1 MPSPNILS
9 RISRVASLGVE
20 AGWLIAVAV
29 VPLFNLNGLVY
40 DEPRSALFRA
50 LVLVML
56 ALHLIARLQSNSHTS
71 LLASA
76 RRGANVFLRNT
87 WPLFLV
93 AASLILSTLTS
104 ISPVDSV
111 WGSFFRGQGVYLALL
126 QIIWVI
132 LIVTYLRSPAQRRR
146 LLLAIVI
153 GGTLTA
159 ITAIVEPFVF
169 GENWLTWRPGGTQGN
184 PIFLSGYLIMVL
196 PFMLAALVEP
206 WARKKIARTSLIVA
220 VIFQLAALVLAQS
233 RGPLLGAVAGG
244 LLFAGLLLWQRHRRL
259 LIAGALIGL
268 IGLSVLTIG
277 LNLPGGISSSLS
289 SLPVINR
296 LNFAQDAQT
305 GTGRV
310 RLILWQAVG
319 RVITTWPSV
328 VPAGDVWH
336 FLRPVLGYGLDTAAI
351 VYMQV
356 YPPELGHIE
365 DPSSMWDRAHNE
377 GLDVLTMQGGLG
389 LLAYGVLG
397 LVCARR
403 GLQQWRASESLAQR
417 AWIAAPLAALAA
429 HVVEVQFAFTLTTT
443 GMLAWLCVA
452 LLLTRPPALD
462 DGRQGDAQLSDQQ
475 QRIKL
480 LVSVAGAIVI
490 IIVALRVDVAS
501 IWANALAGE
510 ARALDQN
517 QAWQKSIDRYDQA
530 IELIPWQAAY
540 QQFRGEAFYNLARA
554 LPADQPELRVK
565 LLEAAERALAT
576 ARRWLPLDLEV
587 NSNSGVLYAFWSD
600 IDPARLP
607 LAETYYRRAFAL
619 APTAAALRDDLGHVY
634 HNHGRYPEALDQY
647 AAALKID
654 PKFSAAYFD
663 SGLAYQALGQR
674 VEARQ
679 AFQAALQL
687 APDCEACRTQ
697 LQSMNNDQ

>member
-1 MPSPNILS
+1 MALH
-9 RISRVASLGVE
+9 GVE

-29 VPLFNLNGLVY
+29 APLFNPPGLVY
-40 DEPRSALFRA
+40 DAPRAALFRA
-50 LVLVML
+50 LALVML
-56 ALHLIARLQSNSHTS
+56 ALHLIARLQSNAHTS

-76 RRGANVFLRNT
+76 GRGANVFLRTT

-104 ISPVDSV
+104 ISPIDSL
-111 WGSFFRGQGVYLALL
+111 WGSFFRGQGIYLALL
-126 QIIWVI
+126 QIGWVM

-146 LLLAIVI
+146 LLIAIVI

-159 ITAIVEPFVF
+159 ITALLEPFAF

-184 PIFLSGYLIMVL
+184 PIFLSGYLIMTL
-196 PFMLAALVEP
+196 PFTLAAWFEP
-206 WARKKIARTSLIVA
+206 WPRKKIARPIVIGA
-220 VIFQLAALVLAQS
+220 VILQLAALVLAQS
-233 RGPLLGAVAGG
+233 RGPLLGAVIGG
-244 LLFAGLLLWQRHRRL
+244 ILFAGLLLWPHHRRL
-259 LIAGALIGL
+259 LIAGTVIGA
-268 IGLSVLTIG
+268 IGLSVLIIG
-277 LNLPGGISSSLS
+277 LNLPAGGASSLA

-310 RLILWQAVG
+310 RLVLWQAVG
-319 RVITTWPSV
+319 QVVTTWPQV
-328 VPAGDVWH
+328 VPDGDVWH
-336 FLRPVLGYGLDTAAI
+336 FLRPALGYGLDTAAI

-365 DPSSMWDRAHNE
+365 DPGSLWDRAHNE

-389 LLAYGVLG
+389 LLAYGLLG

-403 GLQQWRASESLAQR
+403 GLRQWRAAKSLAQR

-429 HVVEVQFAFTLTTT
+429 HVIEVQFAFTLTTT
-443 GMLAWLCVA
+443 GLLVWLCVA
-452 LLLTRPPALD
+452 RLLAHNGSPPVDQPLAVRRRSTRLA
-462 DGRQGDAQLSDQQ
+462 AA
-475 QRIKL
+475 I
-480 LVSVAGAIVI
+480 GAII
-490 IIVALRVDVAS
+490 LISVALRVEAAS

-517 QAWQKSIDRYDQA
+517 QAWQTSIERYDQA
-530 IELIPWQAAY
+530 IGLIPWQAAY
-540 QQFRGEAFYNLARA
+540 HQFRGEAFYNLARA
-554 LPADQPELRVK
+554 LPIDQSALRVK

-587 NSNSGVLYAFWSD
+587 NSNSGVLHAFWAD
-600 IDPARLP
+600 IDPAHVP
-607 LAETYYRRAFAL
+607 LAEAYYQRAFAL
-619 APTAAALRDDLGHVY
+619 APTAAALRVDLGHVY
-634 HNHGRYPEALDQY
+634 HNHGRYSAALAQY

-663 SGLAYQALGQR
+663 SGLAYQALGQS
-674 VEARQ
+674 VEAQQ
-679 AFQAALQL
+679 AFLNAQL
-687 APDCEACRTQ
+687 SIEH
-697 LQSMNNDQ
+697 

>member
-1 MPSPNILS
+1 MN
-9 RISRVASLGVE
+9 SLTHFHRSGIATATIE

-29 VPLFNLNGLVY
+29 VPLFTPTGLVY
-40 DEPRSALFRA
+40 DEPRTALFRA

-56 ALHLIARLQSNSHTS
+56 AMHLIARLQSNSHIS
-71 LLASA
+71 LLACA
-76 RRGANVFLRNT
+76 GRGANVFFRDT
-87 WPLFLV
+87 WPLLLV

-104 ISPVDSV
+104 ISPVDSL

-126 QIIWVI
+126 QIVWVM

-153 GGTLTA
+153 GGTVTA
-159 ITAIVEPFVF
+159 ITAILEPFVY

-184 PIFLSGYLIMVL
+184 PIFLSGYLITTL
-196 PFMLAALVEP
+196 PFTVAALFQP
-206 WARKKIARTSLIVA
+206 WAGKKPARTVLIVA
-220 VIFQLAALVLAQS
+220 AILQLVALMLAQS
-233 RGPLLGAVAGG
+233 RGPLLGAVVGG
-244 LLFAGLLLWQRHRRL
+244 SLFAGLLLWQRHRRL
-259 LIAGALIGL
+259 LIAGAVIGL
-268 IGLSVLTIG
+268 TGLSVLTIG
-277 LNLPGGISSSLS
+277 LNLPEGIAPSLS

-310 RLILWQAVG
+310 RLVLWQAAG
-319 RVITTWPSV
+319 RVVTTWPQIG
-328 VPAGDVWH
+328 PDNDVWL

-365 DPSSMWDRAHNE
+365 DPGSLWDRAHNE

-389 LLAYGVLG
+389 LLAYVVLG

-403 GLQQWRASESLAQR
+403 GLRQWRMSESLAQR

-443 GMLAWLCVA
+443 GMLVWLCVA
-452 LLLTRPPALD
+452 LLLMRPQTTD
-462 DGRQGDAQLSDQQ
+462 DGRQATAQLPEPP
-475 QRIKL
+475 QRIRL
-480 LVSVAGAIVI
+480 LVSVAGAIVL
-490 IIVALRVDVAS
+490 IIVALRVDAAS
-501 IWANALAGE
+501 IRANALAGE
-510 ARALDQN
+510 ARVLDQN
-517 QAWQKSIDRYDQA
+517 RDWQASIDRYDQA

-540 QQFRGEAFYNLARA
+540 HQFRGEAFYNLARA
-554 LPADQPELRVK
+554 LPEDQPELRVK

-576 ARRWLPLDLEV
+576 ARHWLPLDLEV
-587 NSNSGVLYAFWSD
+587 NSNSGVLYAFWAG
-600 IDPARLP
+600 IDPAQLP
-607 LAETYYRRAFAL
+607 QAEAYYQRAFAL
-619 APTAAALRDDLGHVY
+619 APTAAALRVDLGHVY

-663 SGLAYQALGQR
+663 SGLAYQALGQP
-674 VEARQ
+674 VEAQQ
-679 AFQAALQL
+679 AFHNAQCTMHNSQ
-687 APDCEACRTQ
+687 C
-697 LQSMNNDQ
+697 SIVH